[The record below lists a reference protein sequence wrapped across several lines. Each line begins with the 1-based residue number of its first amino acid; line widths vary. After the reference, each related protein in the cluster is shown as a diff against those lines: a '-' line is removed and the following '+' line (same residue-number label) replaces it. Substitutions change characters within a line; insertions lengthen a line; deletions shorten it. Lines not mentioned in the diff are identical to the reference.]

1 MIVMKLYI
9 THPSPFAR
17 KCRIVACAK
26 GLIERIE
33 EIAVDPYAN
42 APELL
47 ASNPIVQVPTLIAD
61 DGLPISDSPVICE
74 YLDAL
79 GSGPS
84 LLPPEGPERLRV
96 RRMETQANAALEMG
110 VKLLLELRR
119 PEGER
124 SPSWMARWTEKRAA
138 PSMRW
143 RPPVPTPPGSTWASS
158 PPASPWPGSASATP
172 ATTGAPGVRSSR
184 PCTQRWKPDP
194 AFRKPGPVETRDHA
208 PVIDGD
214 RRGCQICRRSAG
226 GGPIFLWGLP

>member
-1 MIVMKLYI
+1 MTVMKLYI

-17 KCRIVACAK
+17 KCRIVAREK

-79 GSGPS
+79 GSGPR

-124 SPSWMARWTEKRAA
+124 SPSWMARWTENMGRALDA
-138 PSMRW
+138 LEAAHPDAARLDIGVITAGVAVAWIGFRHPTYDW
-143 RPPVPTPPGSTWASS
+143 RAGRPQLA
-158 PPASPWPGSASATP
+158 AFHALIEE
-172 ATTGAPGVRSSR
+172 RSS
-184 PCTQRWKPDP
+184 
-194 AFRKPGPVETRDHA
+194 FSETR
-208 PVIDGD
+208 PG
-214 RRGCQICRRSAG
+214 
-226 GGPIFLWGLP
+226 